1 MPTAPYE
8 LSLWVPNIRS
18 CALTRH
24 DALASWEPMCR
35 ILYRLLVSLARL
47 AVHSGRSKVLEII
60 VLRHLLGRLACAVS
74 RVCASN
80 AARMVRSVDV
90 ESAPAGPCRGWFV
103 DCGGAVAAAVI

>member
-1 MPTAPYE
+1 MSWSIPQP
-8 LSLWVPNIRS
+8 LSAFYS
-18 CALTRH
+18 ETGQ
-24 DALASWEPMCR
+24 
-35 ILYRLLVSLARL
+35 LARL
-47 AVHSGRSKVLEII
+47 AVRSGRSKVLEII
-60 VLRHLLGRLACAVS
+60 VLHHQLGRLACAVS